1 MNENT
6 TNETRTPASE
16 SGDAAASESGASSRP
31 LEESIR
37 AVSVHVVNGRAAAD
51 LVRAAYERAFY
62 VVKPEERKRWGTL
75 AAQLQAGWDDPA
87 GVAAARTEVD
97 GLVTDLVA
105 LGKRMKQTIG
115 APVIVVA
122 SCLTLLAIVQHALY
136 RRCDEVAA
144 CVSQGDGL
152 AAGVAARGGVAE
164 AVETQPS

>member
-1 MNENT
+1 MDDATKT
-6 TNETRTPASE
+6 TETLTSEPGAAPAS
-16 SGDAAASESGASSRP
+16 AASASSRP

-75 AAQLQAGWDDPA
+75 AAQIQTGWDDPA
-87 GVAAARTEVD
+87 GVAAARTAVD
-97 GLVTDLVA
+97 WLVTDVVA
-105 LGKRMKQTIG
+105 LGKRMKQRIG

-136 RRCDEVAA
+136 RRCDEVA
-144 CVSQGDGL
+144 G
-152 AAGVAARGGVAE
+152 GVAARGGDAE
-164 AVETQPS
+164 AVETRAS